1 VKNISAALLAVFAF
15 GFQSHAFATDACVP
29 TMTVE
34 QAQSQMDAG
43 IAKISQEINQSYA
56 EADSVFNQETAKALK
71 AHIER
76 LTEIEARYQE
86 EVRIIKANLNLGWR
100 EKLAAATEA
109 HNQAGV
115 QSANRYTS
123 ETEAHLVSYNQTVAQ
138 AQAAYNAKAAELA
151 ANYNNAVC
159 AGK

>member
-15 GFQSHAFATDACVP
+15 GFQSQAFATDACVP

-56 EADSVFNQETAKALK
+56 EADSVFNQETAKAIK
-71 AHIER
+71 AHTER
-76 LTEIEARYQE
+76 AKEIEAQYQE
-86 EVRIIKANLNLGWR
+86 EVRMIKANLDLGWR
-100 EKLAAATEA
+100 EKLVAATEA
-109 HNQAGV
+109 HNQSAL
-115 QSANRYTS
+115 QSANQYTA
-123 ETEAHLVSYNQTVAQ
+123 ETTAHVATYNQTTEQ
-138 AQAAYNAKAAELA
+138 ARASYNAKAAELA
-151 ANYNNAVC
+151 AQYNKAIC